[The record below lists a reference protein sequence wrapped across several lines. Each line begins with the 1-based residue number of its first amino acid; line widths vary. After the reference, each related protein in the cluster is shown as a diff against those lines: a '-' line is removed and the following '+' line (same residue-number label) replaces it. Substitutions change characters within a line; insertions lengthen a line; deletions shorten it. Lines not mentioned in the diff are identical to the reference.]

1 MSDLSHHVYEVDEL
15 VIGNSLEAVSYA
27 FLNHKTLVLND
38 VHKLSFFDFFELD
51 IDLQKYGLGS
61 EKYELKTSGGI
72 KLVGSSK
79 LEIWERLVFFL
90 SLSGLLPVHNLVSSI
105 RIEDENILKISTKNS
120 RMIKFKFNQLRVFDG
135 ENVYGLGV
143 PIENDKYKVIDWINV
158 RSGMKHEYD
167 YFETEDDL
175 VKEVYFYP
183 SQRLGA
189 GENDERKDLA
199 SVSYLNKEQLEDFNY
214 SDTYVKFKIQRLMKE
229 HGIKG
234 ARNGIRPD
242 DPSKYAY
249 RSIKIE
255 PTKREIIK
263 LTKPIYESTKSF
275 IFDNR
280 KERKVYFESPQ
291 QNGYLNKVHNSL
303 NA

>member
-1 MSDLSHHVYEVDEL
+1 
-15 VIGNSLEAVSYA
+15 
-27 FLNHKTLVLND
+27 
-38 VHKLSFFDFFELD
+38 
-51 IDLQKYGLGS
+51 
-61 EKYELKTSGGI
+61 
-72 KLVGSSK
+72 
-79 LEIWERLVFFL
+79 
-90 SLSGLLPVHNLVSSI
+90 
-105 RIEDENILKISTKNS
+105 
-120 RMIKFKFNQLRVFDG
+120 MIKFKFNQLRVFDG

-189 GENDERKDLA
+189 GENDERKDLV

-263 LTKPIYESTKSF
+263 LTKPVYESVKSF

-280 KERKVYFESPQ
+280 KEREVYFESPQ